1 MEARFSTG
9 DVASKLSVSRATVF
23 RFIRSGRLSAENV
36 AAPGKRPRYVI
47 HQSGLDEFL
56 ASCPSSRPATP
67 RIRRYKRTDSSRK
80 YF

>member
-1 MEARFSTG
+1 MDTKLSAG
-9 DVASKLSVSRATVF
+9 DVASELKVSKATVF

-36 AAPGKRPRYVI
+36 AVPGKRPRYVI
-47 HQSGLDEFL
+47 HQSALDKFL

-67 RIRRYKRTDSSRK
+67 RIRRYKRTDARRK